1 MTASLTVVHRRQLT
15 ILLPAVA
22 ILAASSLGAG
32 CSTVENKDVSARVN
46 DNELSPE
53 ELTDLVE
60 VVGTPDPTTGAID
73 PTNGNSVRGAV
84 QLWVQGE
91 VVSAGLDAAGTP
103 ITAAQSDAARSQLE
117 SQLPNLDDLSE
128 STVGTLVTFL
138 AVRDVVGT
146 MADPAAFIT
155 EATDDAEV
163 YVDPRFGEF
172 LPADLTVIP
181 LGLPSIDVPASG
193 VPDTATG

>member
-1 MTASLTVVHRRQLT
+1 VTASLTVVHRRQLT

-46 DNELSPE
+46 DTELSPE

-60 VVGTPDPTTGAID
+60 VVGAPDPTTGSID
-73 PTNGNSVRGAV
+73 PTNGNSVRGAI

-103 ITAAQSDAARSQLE
+103 ITAAQSDAAMSQLE

-181 LGLPSIDVPASG
+181 LGLPSIDVPAGG